1 MENHKYQEGLTIYLV
16 LVYGWKIIIYGQLS
30 NLLNVSIF
38 IFKKKKKLDTLSK
51 DPTKKIHNS
60 KYIYIRNHQNEDMSK
75 RTHSQ
80 FCANFTSNQLA

>member
-38 IFKKKKKLDTLSK
+38 IFKKKKKVGYIKQRSY
-51 DPTKKIHNS
+51 KKN
-60 KYIYIRNHQNEDMSK
+60 
-75 RTHSQ
+75 T
-80 FCANFTSNQLA
+80 